1 MNNIA
6 QSLRRKTEDVVRK
19 TKIRLLS
26 SVARTTRRNTTPKL
40 PSAKPEALRPLS
52 SVLLPLSSVRG
63 VVLIAVLWICAL
75 VMWFAFQISA
85 QTRLLGEDR
94 MHSIRD
100 SQALYLAIGGCYE
113 ALARMGQAPALKA
126 DQPIDLNW
134 QPDGQPRIVRYNS
147 GIAVVVIEP
156 EETKINVNSA
166 QEVQLRGVLQNA
178 GADELTSEKL
188 ADRIL
193 DFTHADNIPRPQGMG
208 KSDYIKA
215 GLNYIPFNGPL
226 TDLDQLLLVPGIS
239 QQLFYG
245 YGNGTG
251 ESMGDSQESCQDLA
265 IPAQNSLFSLLTIHG
280 GNTNTSPG
288 LGGQQ
293 TSVFKSWRPGGIYR
307 ILSFGK
313 SANGPPSAG
322 VWLTVRYTRSGEKPY
337 QILSRKVM

>member
-6 QSLRRKTEDVVRK
+6 QSLRRKTEDGKRKTENGRQK
-19 TKIRLLS
+19 TKIRPLS
-26 SVARTTRRNTTPKL
+26 SV
-40 PSAKPEALRPLS
+40 LRPLS
-52 SVLLPLSSVRG
+52 SVLRPLSSVRG

-100 SQALYLAIGGCYE
+100 SQALYLALGGCYE
-113 ALARMGQAPALKA
+113 ALARMGQAPALRK
-126 DQPIDLNW
+126 DQSIDLNW
-134 QPDGQPRIVRYNS
+134 QPDGQPRTVRYDS

-156 EETKINVNSA
+156 EETKVNVNSA
-166 QEVQLRGVLQNA
+166 QKVQLRQVLQNA

-193 DFTHADNIPRPQGMG
+193 DFINADAIPRPQGME
-208 KSDYIKA
+208 KADYIKA

-226 TDLDQLLLVPGIS
+226 TDLDQLLLVPGVS

-245 YGNGTG
+245 YGNGTDEGMG
-251 ESMGDSQESCQDLA
+251 ESQGSCQD
-265 IPAQNSLFSLLTIHG
+265 IVVPAPNSLFSLLTIYG
-280 GNTNTSPG
+280 GNTNSSPG

-293 TSVFKSWRPGGIYR
+293 ASVFKFWRPGGIYR

-322 VWLTVRYTRSGEKPY
+322 VWLTVRYTSSGEKPY